1 MARPRKDGNKN
12 LPENLYSKFDKRTGK
27 TYYQYKDPRSKK
39 RRSSGLA
46 FIRYR

>member
-27 TYYQYKDPRSKK
+27 TYYQYKDPRSKN
-39 RRSSGLA
+39 SGRVVWHS
-46 FIRYR
+46 F